1 MVHEKGQKTLDYI
14 AIEAAYQMTEE
25 IEDKDVQALEI
36 LVTKALG
43 VLQSQGIYAMALFL
57 LSRQGGATKKTS
69 EQEAADRVFS
79 SIRDLVERC
88 LDRQAQASSET
99 DQQRGEKEE
108 FLLGLRS
115 LELDQLLFLREL
127 CEQALI
133 YARYLAKAKRSAR
146 RGVA

>member
-57 LSRQGGATKKTS
+57 LSRQGGGYEEDFRA
-69 EQEAADRVFS
+69 RS
-79 SIRDLVERC
+79 S
-88 LDRQAQASSET
+88 
-99 DQQRGEKEE
+99 
-108 FLLGLRS
+108 
-115 LELDQLLFLREL
+115 
-127 CEQALI
+127 
-133 YARYLAKAKRSAR
+133 
-146 RGVA
+146 